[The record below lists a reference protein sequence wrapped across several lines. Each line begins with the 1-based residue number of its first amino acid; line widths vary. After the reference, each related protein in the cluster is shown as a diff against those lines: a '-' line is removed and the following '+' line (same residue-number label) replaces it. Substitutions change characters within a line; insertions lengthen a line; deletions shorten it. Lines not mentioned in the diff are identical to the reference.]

1 MMHFSGSCLKV
12 LSLLTIAA
20 VLSAAHFPA
29 FAQSTRSVRQDQ
41 DALIQDAAQS
51 MLAGNLD
58 QAESDLQTV
67 LKTNPDEYRA
77 LNMLGMVEAQQQ
89 RNPEA
94 EKIFKQVIRRKP
106 DFASAYVN
114 LGLLYLQTS
123 RLDDAVLQFQQ
134 ALRLAPG
141 RADAV
146 GPLLN
151 AWAVQAR
158 AAAGAGELE
167 QALSIL
173 LQARKLSPK
182 NPDVLY
188 DFGMVALRMS
198 LFRDAAEAFQ
208 GVLAVRPDDARSL
221 YGLGRA
227 QMSLHKYQDAAETFS
242 RYVQHYPQDAS
253 GHYALGVTLA
263 ALEKPSEA
271 TAEFRRSI
279 EIQPAQTESYF
290 QLGRICLDQDDLQC
304 AADNFDRVLER
315 DPHHAGALGG
325 KGRIEFQR
333 KNYAAAAERLQQSIS
348 ADAAVR
354 EPHYYLGLTYA
365 RMGRAVESQAELH
378 KATEIERA
386 EVEGNRGVLKLLDSR
401 ESSADAT
408 QKP

>member
-1 MMHFSGSCLKV
+1 MTLRPLK
-12 LSLLTIAA
+12 LFLLTIAML
-20 VLSAAHFPA
+20 LSAVHFFA
-29 FAQSTRSVRQDQ
+29 FAQSSTPPAQRDQ
-41 DALIQDAAQS
+41 DALIKDAAQS
-51 MLAGNLD
+51 MMAGKLD
-58 QAESDLQTV
+58 QAESDLETV
-67 LKTNPDEYRA
+67 LKTNPNEYRV
-77 LNMLGMVEAQQQ
+77 LNMLGMVKAQQQ

-94 EKIFKQVIRRKP
+94 EAIFKRVIRQKP
-106 DFASAYVN
+106 DFVSAHVN

-123 RLDDAVLQFQQ
+123 RIDDAVPQFQE

-167 QALSIL
+167 KALSIL
-173 LQARKLSPK
+173 LQARRLSPK

-198 LFRDAAEAFQ
+198 LFPDAADAFQ
-208 GVLAVRPDDARSL
+208 GVLAVRPNDAQSL

-227 QMSLHKYQDAAETFS
+227 QMSLHKYQDASETFS
-242 RYVQHYPQDAS
+242 HYVQHYPQDAS

-263 ALEKPSEA
+263 ALQKPLEA

-304 AADNFDRVLER
+304 AAENFDRALER

-325 KGRIEFQR
+325 KGRIEFQK
-333 KNYAAAAERLQQSIS
+333 KNYASAAELLQRSIS

-365 RMGRAVESQAELH
+365 RMGRAAESQIELQ
-378 KATEIERA
+378 KATEIEHA
-386 EVEGNRGVLKLLDSR
+386 EVEVNRGVLKLLDSR
-401 ESSADAT
+401 ESSTDAAP
-408 QKP
+408 KP

>member
-1 MMHFSGSCLKV
+1 MTTTLRPPKLLPV
-12 LSLLTIAA
+12 LTFAA
-20 VLSAAHFPA
+20 VLFAACLSA
-29 FAQSTRSVRQDQ
+29 FAQSSPRSAGQDQ
-41 DALIQDAAQS
+41 DALIKDAAQS
-51 MLAGNLD
+51 MMRGNMA
-58 QAESDLQTV
+58 QAESDLNAV
-67 LKTNPDEYRA
+67 LKLSPEEYRA
-77 LNMLGMVEAQQQ
+77 LNMLGMVKAQQQ
-89 RNPEA
+89 QNPEA
-94 EKIFKQVIRRKP
+94 EKIFKQVIRQKP

-123 RLDDAVLQFQQ
+123 RIDDAVPQFQE

-141 RADAV
+141 RADAM

-158 AAAGAGELE
+158 TAAAAGELE
-167 QALSIL
+167 KALSIL

-198 LFRDAAEAFQ
+198 LFPDAAAAFQ
-208 GVLAVRPDDARSL
+208 GVLAVRPDDANAL

-242 RYVQHYPQDAS
+242 HYVQHYPQDAS

-263 ALEKPSEA
+263 ALQRPSEA

-279 EIQPAQTESYF
+279 EIQPVQTESYF
-290 QLGRICLDQDDLQC
+290 QLGRICQDQDDLPC

-315 DPHHAGALGG
+315 DAHHAGALGG
-325 KGRIEFQR
+325 KGRVEFQ
-333 KNYAAAAERLQQSIS
+333 KKDYAKAAELLQQSIS
-348 ADAAVR
+348 VDAAVR

-365 RMGRAVESQAELH
+365 RMGRGAESQAELQR
-378 KATEIERA
+378 ATEIEHA

-401 ESSADAT
+401 GSSADTT